1 MTLTRTFT
9 SETFRISTLWSYYS
23 FCSRILHRQGNRKG
37 GEGRWGR
44 GKQSSSQS
52 FVHID
57 FHWNIQY
64 PHLPGSLQIQGF
76 SAVLSHDSGIEF
88 FFFFLTRLHMEP
100 SALCAPQL
108 FLSWVLWPS
117 QEHCGVQFSS
127 AFGTHRPLYLACH
140 FSPTPSQRSFYKDI
154 Q

>member
-57 FHWNIQY
+57 FHWNIHY

-88 FFFFLTRLHMEP
+88 FFFFNQTAYGAICPMCPTAISFLGLVAFLG
-100 SALCAPQL
+100 ALWCTV
-108 FLSWVLWPS
+108 FLCFWD
-117 QEHCGVQFSS
+117 
-127 AFGTHRPLYLACH
+127 T
-140 FSPTPSQRSFYKDI
+140 
-154 Q
+154 